1 MMAGRR
7 LGVLVSGSGR
17 TLQNLIDVIGAGG
30 LDAEISI
37 VISSRP
43 GVLGL
48 TRAEKQGIP
57 TAVVDRLMA
66 PTTDGISRMIF
77 GLLDQAGVDLVVLAG
92 FLRILTIPERYNH
105 RVVNIHPSLLP
116 SFGGQGMY
124 GRHVHE
130 AVLRSGARVSG
141 CTVHYVTNDIDA
153 GPIIEQRTVEILD
166 GDTPE
171 TLAERVF
178 EAEKS
183 ALPLGIALHLG
194 GALKVEGKRV
204 RRLASGP

>member
-1 MMAGRR
+1 MGGRR
-7 LGVLVSGSGR
+7 LGVLGSGSGR
-17 TLQNLIDVIGAGG
+17 TLQNLIDVIGSGG
-30 LDAEISI
+30 LDAEIAI

-48 TRAEKQGIP
+48 TRAEKHGIS

-66 PTTDGISRMIF
+66 PTTDGVSRMIF
-77 GLLDQAGVDLVVLAG
+77 GLLDQANVDLVVLAG

-105 RVVNIHPSLLP
+105 RVVNIHPALLP

-124 GRHVHE
+124 GDHVHE

-141 CTVHYVTNDIDA
+141 CSVHYVTNDIDA
-153 GPIIEQRTVEILD
+153 GPIIEQRTVEVLD
-166 GDTPE
+166 NDTAA

-178 EAEKS
+178 EEEKI
-183 ALPLGIALHLG
+183 AYPRGIALHLSG
-194 GALKVEGKRV
+194 NLKIEGKRV
-204 RRLASGP
+204 RRLPSGP